1 MTCRPFLI
9 LGKSERVTLAKNY
22 QKADRHIVQVRSS
35 SSSSSFFLLRADSK
49 EDNEVAAA
57 KAADDVDALLVVA
70 TVVVLCLT
78 RASCNKRMMM
88 ITLTQMSSVQNVKT
102 TQIIRKLFEDRFIT
116 SLLMQINKVRH
127 ENNPSVDQSIN
138 KSN

>member
-1 MTCRPFLI
+1 MTCRPFWI
-9 LGKSERVTLAKNY
+9 FGKTERVTLAKNY

-35 SSSSSFFLLRADSK
+35 SSSSSFFLLRADSR

-102 TQIIRKLFEDRFIT
+102 TQIIRKLFYYVSFNANQQRT
-116 SLLMQINKVRH
+116 
-127 ENNPSVDQSIN
+127 P
-138 KSN
+138 